1 MERIFPVTEQTCKAH
16 CGKPVLIYLY
26 DGSEIYGVLSRVE
39 NGRLILNDTVAE
51 VSGSSKKKP
60 RGKTAKTKI
69 KQDTAATQTL
79 GPLGVPYG
87 YGDGLY
93 GFPPFGGFGIGAALV
108 IELAAIAALFAF
120 LI

>member
-16 CGKPVLIYLY
+16 YGKPVLIYLY

-39 NGRLILNDTVAE
+39 NGRLILNDKVAE

-60 RGKTAKTKI
+60 KGKTFKTKI
-69 KQDTAATQTL
+69 KQDTATPQAS

-87 YGDGLY
+87 DGDGLY
-93 GFPPFGGFGIGAALV
+93 GFPPFEGLGFGAALV
-108 IELAAIAALFAF
+108 IELTAIAALFVF
-120 LI
+120 PI